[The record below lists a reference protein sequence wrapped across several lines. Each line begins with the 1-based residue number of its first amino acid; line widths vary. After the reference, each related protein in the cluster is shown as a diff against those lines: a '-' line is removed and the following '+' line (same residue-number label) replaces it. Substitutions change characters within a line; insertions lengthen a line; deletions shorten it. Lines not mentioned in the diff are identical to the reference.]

1 MLAVEGRLPQPAC
14 ASTTGHFSM
23 RIAVL
28 ADIHANREA
37 TEAVLEAVRDL
48 APDRIVLLGDL
59 VGYGPDPVYAVET
72 AARLVA
78 DGALCILGNH
88 DDAATGDG
96 PVKMTPNAR
105 AAMIWTRTQLA
116 PAHRGFLA
124 GLPLTAELGD
134 TLFVHASACD
144 PPAWNYVNDARAAR
158 LCLDASSAALVLCGH
173 THRPAIHYALPGRM
187 PVPFTPLDDVAAPLL
202 ALRRHVVVVGSV
214 GQPRD
219 GNTAACLALLD
230 TGGRTVTMVRVPY
243 DARETVRKIA
253 AADLPPWLG
262 MRLLVGR

>member
-1 MLAVEGRLPQPAC
+1 
-14 ASTTGHFSM
+14 M
-23 RIAVL
+23 RIAIL

-37 TEAVLEAVRDL
+37 TEAALATVRDL
-48 APDRIVLLGDL
+48 APDQIVLLGDL

-78 DGALCILGNH
+78 DGALCIQGNH
-88 DDAATGDG
+88 DEAAAGDG

-105 AAMIWTRTQLA
+105 AAMIWTRAQLA
-116 PAHRGFLA
+116 PAHRSFLT

-134 TLFVHASACD
+134 TSFVHASAFN
-144 PPAWNYVNDARAAR
+144 PPAWNYVDDARAAR
-158 LCLDASSAALVLCGH
+158 LCLDASSAALILCGH

-187 PVPFTPLDDVAAPLL
+187 PVPFKPLDNVPAPLS
-202 ALRRHVVVVGSV
+202 ALRRHVVVAGSV

-219 GNTAACLALLD
+219 RNPAACLALLD
-230 TGGRTVTMVRVPY
+230 TGAGTVTMVRVPY
-243 DARETVRKIA
+243 DAGGTARKIA
-253 AADLPPWLG
+253 AAHLPPWLG